1 MGNNSRAKGGVIYFD
16 AKRFEKALEVTGL
29 NTPEDLLNY
38 ALTLICWAAEQ
49 AKTGR
54 VIVGLNETSGR
65 YRELSMPF
73 LDKLK
78 DESGRN

>member
-1 MGNNSRAKGGVIYFD
+1 MCNTQIKAQIIFNAQ
-16 AKRFEKALEVTGL
+16 RFNEAQKVTGL
-29 NTPEDLLNY
+29 DTPEALLNY

-49 AKTGR
+49 AKAGR
-54 VIVGLNETSGR
+54 VIVGLDETSGR

-78 DESGRN
+78 DKSQG